1 MKWGVPE
8 WIASVFGIGKLPL
21 APGTWGSLAAIIAW
35 YFIGPYFNLFSFC
48 VFVIAVSLV
57 GISTSD
63 KAAKNQNDD
72 DPSFVVIDE
81 WTGQWVAVIGL
92 PVTPEYAAGAFI
104 LFRIFDILKPG
115 PIKSLEKRGGGFGIM
130 ADDLA
135 AGGLTLLIL
144 HSVRYFTL

>member
-1 MKWGVPE
+1 MKWGAAE

-21 APGTWGSLAAIIAW
+21 APGTWGSLAAILTW
-35 YFIGPYFNLFSFC
+35 YFAGPYLNIYTLCGF
-48 VFVIAVSLV
+48 I
-57 GISTSD
+57 ISISIIGVRTSE
-63 KAAKNQNDD
+63 KAAKNQKDE

-81 WTGQWVAVIGL
+81 WAGQWVAVIGL

-115 PIKSLEKRGGGFGIM
+115 PIKTLEKQGGGVGIM